1 MTIPEPIKA
10 LFRSRKVLLAALGV
24 LNTVASAYFN
34 VKPEVW
40 VSVDGLLSVLI
51 YSIATEDAALKSAPV
66 VVQSVDKAQQP

>member
-10 LFRSRKVLLAALGV
+10 LFHSRKVLLAAMGV

-40 VSVDGLLSVLI
+40 ASVDALLMVLI
-51 YSIATEDAALKSAPV
+51 YSIATEDAAAKSAPV
-66 VVQSVDKAQQP
+66 VVAPGTDAPKP